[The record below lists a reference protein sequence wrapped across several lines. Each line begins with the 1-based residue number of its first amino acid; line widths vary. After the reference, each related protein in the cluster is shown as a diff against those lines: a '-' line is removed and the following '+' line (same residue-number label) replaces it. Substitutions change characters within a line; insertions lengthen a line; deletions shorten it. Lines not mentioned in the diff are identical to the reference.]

1 MNTTFTR
8 IIRIIALAIA
18 AFALIFIFC
27 LTLRSTGF
35 FTIVLGSSMDPTLHS
50 GQIMTGLP
58 VHWNPMQQ
66 VNHGDIVTLSTHS
79 GKTIIKRVIALPGDT
94 LEIRDCQVY
103 LNDAPLQEDYI
114 AEPMRTRDLGT
125 ITLGEDEYFVLGDN
139 RNISADSRY
148 YGLFSRSDIISV
160 VQPRL
165 TVLPLL
171 VVVALIA
178 LVTAI
183 INKLYDEIA
192 YLFSHPAR

>member
-1 MNTTFTR
+1 MNTTF
-8 IIRIIALAIA
+8 IRIIALAIA

-114 AEPMRTRDLGT
+114 AEPMRTRDLDT
-125 ITLGEDEYFVLGDN
+125 ITLGEFDLLDLLG
-139 RNISADSRY
+139 S
-148 YGLFSRSDIISV
+148 G

-171 VVVALIA
+171 VVVALLA